1 MAFETWTLEQIRSFV
16 LARKALEDPLLDTSE
31 NGDAWVDANA
41 VAHVAVAM
49 QASILESQAQMFPGT
64 ATGSFLDEHLRMWC
78 EDGRRVAT
86 AWEGTIRFESLSGT
100 PTIQTGTVVLH
111 ADGTEYET
119 TADVTALSWSGSYAT
134 ATATANTLGT
144 IGNKEVSTVLTVS
157 SPPAD
162 VSPTCWLWTTT
173 TEGTDA
179 ESDEDGQARCLATTR
194 YRPGGGNWADYLLWA
209 MDIDGV
215 ESAFV
220 YPAWDDED
228 ITPVRGTVTVIPRGP
243 EGKRVVAAATRASV
257 QTHLDEVA
265 PVGVTVTVEHP
276 ATSDVTVTV
285 YVRPKTGFEPDWT
298 GSIGVTSCVSPFTH
312 VDLDASPVGT
322 VAAGDRVVCF
332 VGVGLEAEER
342 VVSAL
347 GANYVEVTEPFSTT
361 IAGTTTM
368 YPGGP
373 LWAPV
378 KAAIEDVF
386 DDLGTS
392 TSNDVTRP
400 RFPRVE
406 SELPSTVFTS
416 RIVAAICA
424 VEGVNSCRLMAPAAD
439 TTNKKTPGDPIV
451 LKTLDPNLSILWE

>member
-86 AWEGTIRFESLSGT
+86 AWEGTIRFESLAGT
-100 PTIQTGTVVLH
+100 PVIPTGTVVRH

-119 TADVTALSWSGSYAT
+119 TTDVLALSWSGSYAT
-134 ATATANTLGT
+134 AAAIANTLGT
-144 IGNKEVSTVLTVS
+144 VGNKEVATVLTVS

-173 TEGTDA
+173 TSGADG
-179 ESDEDGQARCLATTR
+179 ESDEEGQARCLATTR

-215 ESAFV
+215 ESAFI

-228 ITPVRGTVTVIPRGP
+228 ITPERGTVTVIPRGP
-243 EGKRVVAAATRASV
+243 EGTRIVSAATRAAV
-257 QTHLDEVA
+257 QAHLGTVA
-265 PVGVTVTVEHP
+265 PSGMKVTVENP
-276 ATSDVTVTV
+276 STSDQAVTV
-285 YVRPKTGFEPDWT
+285 YVRPATGFEPDWT
-298 GSIGVTSCVSPFTH
+298 GSIGVTSCASPYTH

-322 VAAGDRVVCF
+322 VAIGDRVVCF

-342 VVSAL
+342 VVSDV
-347 GANYVEVTEPFSTT
+347 GANYVEVTEPFSGT

-368 YPGGP
+368 FPGGP

-378 KAAIEDVF
+378 KAAIEEVF

-392 TSNDVTRP
+392 ASDDAPRP

-406 SELPSTVFTS
+406 SEHPSTVFTS
-416 RIVAAICA
+416 LIVAGVCG
-424 VEGVNSCRLMAPAAD
+424 VEGVNSCRLTVPAAD
-439 TTNKKTPGDPIV
+439 VTNEETPGDPIV
-451 LKTLDPNLSILWE
+451 LTTLDPNLSILWE